1 MLFCM
6 LIVSCDEKE
15 SSPNANDNVEEDLE
29 NTLDDLLT
37 GQEGSIEDYFYNL
50 SSDQIDAEY
59 HYYDPNAMENPQFF
73 FVGCSAIFCQV
84 WPIFFCAISLL
95 VVQTRQH

>member
-59 HYYDPNAMENPQFF
+59 HYYDPNENSTKQADNF
-73 FVGCSAIFCQV
+73 IERRD
-84 WPIFFCAISLL
+84 ISY
-95 VVQTRQH
+95 